1 MRTTTPTLSD
11 SSTVPLPAAQ
21 LAPEAIRQRNLLR
34 LVVYY
39 SRSCRFHLVLS
50 LADDSRLLHRSDEL
64 EPLASAEVSWTGKL
78 QSTAR
83 RREVLE
89 LDLDYGPL
97 RCLQYS
103 RPDGARTA
111 YRSPIETVDRI
122 GVRSLDHASPIFD
135 LERHRRDDL
144 VLDARPSPR
153 LRKFHL
159 TSNRPGKPRILQ
171 YEHLEKLD
179 VLGKDSQ

>member
-1 MRTTTPTLSD
+1 MRTTPPHFVRLIDGASP
-11 SSTVPLPAAQ
+11 SGP

-34 LVVYY
+34 LIVCY

-64 EPLASAEVSWTGKL
+64 EPLASSEVSWTGKL

-171 YEHLEKLD
+171 
-179 VLGKDSQ
+179 